1 MLAWGRNAE
10 VETERP
16 VPRGWRVHGGGKA
29 AVSTSGLLSEIEAC
43 VPALRRYAVGLLRSR
58 DEADDLVHDCLVRA
72 LDKLHTKRDESD
84 ARTWLFTILHNL
96 FISQMRRRRLRP
108 VPETLDE
115 IHEAAHSQRPSQE
128 DGLQFRDLLR
138 DLERLPEEQRSVVL
152 LVSVEDLS
160 YAEAAAVLG
169 VPIGT
174 VMSRLA
180 RGRERL
186 RQLSNADASADV
198 RPALR
203 RVK

>member
-1 MLAWGRNAE
+1 MPAWRHYADT
-10 VETERP
+10 ETEQPAPRWRLRGDGRAP
-16 VPRGWRVHGGGKA
+16 VT
-29 AVSTSGLLSEIEAC
+29 VSSLLTQIEAC

-72 LDKLHTKRDESD
+72 LDRMHAKRADQD
-84 ARTWLFTILHNL
+84 VRTWLFTILHNL
-96 FISQMRRRRLRP
+96 YISQLRRSRSRP
-108 VPETLDE
+108 PPEALDE
-115 IHEAAHSQRPSQE
+115 VREAAHSQRPSQE
-128 DGLQFRDLLR
+128 DGLQWRDLLR
-138 DLERLPEEQRSVVL
+138 DLERLPDEQRSVVL

-160 YAEAAAVLG
+160 YAETAAVLG
-169 VPIGT
+169 VPVGT

-186 RQLSNADASADV
+186 RQFAAADE

>member
-1 MLAWGRNAE
+1 MLAWRRNAVQE
-10 VETERP
+10 KTP
-16 VPRGWRVHGGGKA
+16 ASTGWPQNRDGKA
-29 AVSTSGLLSEIEAC
+29 AVSVSNVLSQIEAC

-58 DEADDLVHDCLVRA
+58 DDADDLVHDCLVRA
-72 LDKLHTKRDESD
+72 LDKLHTRREELEV
-84 ARTWLFTILHNL
+84 RPWLFAILHNL
-96 FISQMRRRRLRP
+96 FISQMRRRGSSP
-108 VPETLDE
+108 PPEPLDE
-115 IHEAAHSQRPSQE
+115 VHEAAHSQRPSQE
-128 DGLQFRDLLR
+128 DGLQWRDLLR
-138 DLERLPEEQRSVVL
+138 DLERLPEDQRSVVL

-160 YAEAAAVLG
+160 YAETAAVLG

-186 RQLSNADASADV
+186 RQFANADA

>member
-1 MLAWGRNAE
+1 MSAWRRKAE
-10 VETERP
+10 LDTERP
-16 VPRGWRVHGGGKA
+16 TPRGWQRRGDGEA
-29 AVSTSGLLSEIEAC
+29 AATVSNVLGQIEAC

-72 LDKLHTKRDESD
+72 LDKLHTRCEELEV
-84 ARTWLFTILHNL
+84 RPWLFTILHNL
-96 FISQMRRRRLRP
+96 FISQLRRRGSRP
-108 VPETLDE
+108 QSESLDE
-115 IHEAAHSQRPSQE
+115 IHESAHSQRPSQE
-128 DGLQFRDLLR
+128 DGLQWRDLLR
-138 DLERLPEEQRSVVL
+138 DLQRLPEDQRSVLL

-160 YAEAAAVLG
+160 YAQAAAVLG

-186 RQLSNADASADV
+186 RQYANAGANPEA

>member
-1 MLAWGRNAE
+1 MLAWRGDA
-10 VETERP
+10 ETETRRP
-16 VPRGWRVHGGGKA
+16 VPRGWRVLGGGKA
-29 AVSTSGLLSEIEAC
+29 PVNTSGVLSQIEAC

-72 LDKLHTKRDESD
+72 LDKLHTRRDEND
-84 ARTWLFTILHNL
+84 VRTWLFTILHNL

-108 VPETLDE
+108 VPEALDE
-115 IHEAAHSQRPSQE
+115 IPESVHSQRPSQE
-128 DGLQFRDLLR
+128 DGLQWRDLLR

-160 YAEAAAVLG
+160 YAETAAVLG

-186 RQLSNADASADV
+186 RQLSSADASADV